1 MFEHKLEMNK
11 PYSLRKSESASLLA
25 SMVKKGMV
33 IVFLVSC
40 CLTVLGQNLPEASR
54 TIVTDYT
61 HTLSAGQ
68 LQQLENK
75 LVAFNDTTSTQIA
88 VVLVNSTEGYD
99 VADYAVRLANK
110 WGVGNKKYNNGVML
124 LAAIDDRAVTI
135 QTGYGIEGALPDA
148 IAYRIIE
155 NDIKPAFRSGDY
167 YSGLDAATNSIIA
180 YTKGE
185 YKADVKDT
193 ARREGDGGGG
203 FGTIVIIVIILI
215 IVSLISKGGGRNG
228 GRRVID
234 GKGSSDLF
242 WWMLLNG
249 LGGSSRDN
257 DRDGGFGGGFGGGS
271 GGGFGG
277 FGGGSFG
284 GGGAS
289 GRW

>member
-1 MFEHKLEMNK
+1 MKNTKRIF
-11 PYSLRKSESASLLA
+11 YSLILKRIALSLLLFVGIFA
-25 SMVKKGMV
+25 VMGQD
-33 IVFLVSC
+33 LPPVSKA
-40 CLTVLGQNLPEASR
+40 L
-54 TIVTDYT
+54 VTDYT
-61 HTLSAGQ
+61 NTLTSSEVQA
-68 LQQLENK
+68 LERK
-75 LVAFNDTTSTQIA
+75 LVAFDDSTSTQIA
-88 VVLVNSTEGYD
+88 VVLVNSTDGYD
-99 VADYAVRLANK
+99 VADYAVRLAQQ
-110 WGVGNKKYNNGVML
+110 WGIGSKKYNNGILV
-124 LAAIDDRAVTI
+124 LAAIGDRAVTI

-155 NDIKPAFRSGDY
+155 NDIKPAFRSGNY
-167 YSGLDAATNSIIA
+167 YEGLNQATSSIIS

-185 YKADVKDT
+185 YKAEPRTSSDS
-193 ARREGDGGGG
+193 GGSGLGG
-203 FGTIVIIVIILI
+203 LITIIIIIVII
-215 IVSLISKGGGRNG
+215 SLISKGGGRNK

-249 LGGSSRDN
+249 LGGGSRGGS

-277 FGGGSFG
+277 FGGGGFG